1 MQKFKK
7 RLTNLSNLIDYHEIN
22 ELNYTERDHINKIF
36 KPETPINRLLF
47 DSNYK

>member
-7 RLTNLSNLIDYHEIN
+7 RLTNLSNLMDYN
-22 ELNYTERDHINKIF
+22 EMNHHNYTEREHVNKIF
-36 KPETPINRLLF
+36 RPETPINRLLF

>member
-7 RLTNLSNLIDYHEIN
+7 RLTNLSNLKDSN
-22 ELNYTERDHINKIF
+22 ETTHLNITDREHVKKIF